1 LCSSELPANQESGAE
16 KEEIDIDLND
26 AEVEAAALKIQ
37 ASFKGYQTRKQLV
50 RFPNKLK

>member
-1 LCSSELPANQESGAE
+1 VNSMTNISV
-16 KEEIDIDLND
+16 D